1 MKTLFNAFMRPGC
14 WPIRL
19 IALIA
24 LGAAVFAGP
33 GSVRAA
39 PAGQEPAPALQGT
52 SWRWIEFVNPL
63 DEVIAVPSPEAYTIE
78 FLRGNR
84 VAGKSDCN
92 TYTGTYRQT
101 EYDLVVGRLSA
112 TKVCSEESVSQAF
125 QTGLLATR
133 AFTREGGTMVM
144 ILTSNA
150 GKMRFTLIPDEP
162 PAPAPT
168 PVITPTAPASAAPA
182 ALAQKV
188 WKWRQYVGY
197 SDSRITVPDP
207 ANYTIRFEAGAL
219 VVDADCGRVTSA
231 FTASDEALRV
241 DGLSAAEL
249 RCGAPSLANEFA
261 RDLSY
266 AASYRVQGE
275 QLVINLAMDLGAL
288 VFTSG
293 DPASQP
299 AETKMPVQV
308 WQWDGHL
315 SSAGKSITPK
325 KPAQYTF
332 AFDADGGFS
341 FRAECNVGKGA
352 YVANGNQLD
361 MSVGAAST
369 GQCGKGSLSKTFMGL
384 LDDVT
389 GYTVMGDHLYLDVKY
404 DAGVMSFSKVG
415 AKPPANPLMG
425 RVWRWRSRVSE
436 DGVRINNARPS
447 AYTLN
452 FLPGGRVALVSDC
465 VRSMGQYVLDG
476 SRLGLKFPRL
486 SGVFCGDGS
495 YADDFVRWLEDAVGM
510 NLQNNTLTVNLKFD
524 SGSLY
529 FGR

>member
-1 MKTLFNAFMRPGC
+1 MTNVLVKEAMHPGVVSC
-14 WPIRL
+14 DSSTTVNE
-19 IALIA
+19 
-24 LGAAVFAGP
+24 AA
-33 GSVRAA
+33 RMM
-39 PAGQEPAPALQGT
+39 T
-52 SWRWIEFVNPL
+52 S
-63 DEVIAVPSPEAYTIE
+63 SQ
-78 FLRGNR
+78 LR
-84 VAGKSDCN
+84 S
-92 TYTGTYRQT
+92 
-101 EYDLVVGRLSA
+101 LV
-112 TKVCSEESVSQAF
+112 
-125 QTGLLATR
+125 
-133 AFTREGGTMVM
+133 
-144 ILTSNA
+144 
-150 GKMRFTLIPDEP
+150 
-162 PAPAPT
+162 
-168 PVITPTAPASAAPA
+168 
-182 ALAQKV
+182 
-188 WKWRQYVGY
+188 
-197 SDSRITVPDP
+197 
-207 ANYTIRFEAGAL
+207 

-249 RCGAPSLANEFA
+249 RCGSPSLANEFA

-325 KPAQYTF
+325 NPAQYTF

-404 DAGVMSFSKVG
+404 DARWAQSPPPTRSWGGCG
-415 AKPPANPLMG
+415 AG
-425 RVWRWRSRVSE
+425 
-436 DGVRINNARPS
+436 AR
-447 AYTLN
+447 
-452 FLPGGRVALVSDC
+452 G
-465 VRSMGQYVLDG
+465 
-476 SRLGLKFPRL
+476 
-486 SGVFCGDGS
+486 
-495 YADDFVRWLEDAVGM
+495 
-510 NLQNNTLTVNLKFD
+510 
-524 SGSLY
+524 
-529 FGR
+529 